1 MVSIRII
8 TEEANS
14 PEQKA
19 QNNIFLTAEENSKN
33 ASAEIITNAIAANI
47 ARTISIFPNAVKRK
61 SFRPASDILP
71 MNPWYVSS
79 KLLRLILKMSLIA
92 G

>member
-1 MVSIRII
+1 M

-19 QNNIFLTAEENSKN
+19 QNSIFLTAEENSKN
-33 ASAEIITNAIAANI
+33 ASAEIITSAITANI
-47 ARTISIFPNAVKRK
+47 ARTIRILPNAVNRK

-79 KLLRLILKMSLIA
+79 KLLKNNAYLS
-92 G
+92 